1 MPKDFA
7 MENISLAPAKNATS
21 EITEKR
27 SRFIG
32 NIAPVKSEQEALEFI
47 KSIKKEYYDAKH
59 SAYAYIVDGVKRYSD
74 DGEPSKT
81 AGFPILEMLDAQN
94 ISDCVCVVTRYFGG
108 ILLGTGGL
116 VRAYTLAAKMSLE
129 EAGIKKTSLH
139 NKFQLTIPY
148 SLFDNV
154 KYVCNENGCEF
165 LDCNY
170 TDVINVIAICEEEKS
185 RALTEAISASFGVGV
200 KLEFIEQLYC

>member
-1 MPKDFA
+1 MIHKTL
-7 MENISLAPAKNATS
+7 SPAQNATA

-32 NIAPVKSEQEALEFI
+32 NIAPIKNEQEALDFI
-47 KSIKKEYYDAKH
+47 KSIKKDYYDAKH
-59 SAYAYIVDGVKRYSD
+59 NAYAYITDGIKRYSD

-108 ILLGTGGL
+108 VLLGTGGL
-116 VRAYTLAAKMSLE
+116 VRAYTLAAKLALDK
-129 EAGIKKTSLH
+129 AGIKTSSLH
-139 NKFQLTIPY
+139 KKYQLTIPY
-148 SLFDNV
+148 ALFDSV

-165 LDCNY
+165 SDCSY
-170 TDVINVIAICEEEKS
+170 TDVINVIAFCEEDKCD
-185 RALTEAISASFGVGV
+185 ALENAISASFGVGI
-200 KLEFIEQLYC
+200 KLEFIETLYL

>member
-1 MPKDFA
+1 
-7 MENISLAPAKNATS
+7 MENISLSPARHATS

-32 NIAPVKSEQEALEFI
+32 NIAPVKSEQEALDFI

-59 SAYAYIVDGVKRYSD
+59 SAYAYITEGIKRYSD

-81 AGFPILEMLDAQN
+81 AGFPILEMLDAQG
-94 ISDCVCVVTRYFGG
+94 IGDCVCVVTRYFGG

-116 VRAYTLAAKMSLE
+116 VRAYTLAAKMALE

-139 NKFQLTIPY
+139 NKYQLTIPY

-165 LDCNY
+165 IDCNY
-170 TDVINVIAICEEEKS
+170 TDVINVIALCEEEKS
-185 RALTEAISASFGVGV
+185 KGLTEAVSAAFGVGI
-200 KLEFIEQLYC
+200 KLEFIEQIYC